1 MSLYFLIV
9 KKVVYFI
16 DRIIVLCDSV
26 KGCAEM
32 KVINLKNYIWD
43 KVVLYKSD
51 TDDFVDIY
59 KGYIDDDTPETVLDL
74 EIKAIGAKRSGVVDI
89 KVE

>member
-16 DRIIVLCDSV
+16 NEIIVLCDSV
-26 KGCAEM
+26 KGCDEM
-32 KVINLKNYIWD
+32 KVRNLKNYIWD

-51 TDDFVDIY
+51 IDDFVDIY

-74 EIKAIGAKRSGVVDI
+74 EIKTIGAKRSGVVDI